1 MKKSLYLGL
10 GLIIFSGCSQ
20 NFEKKYDC
28 DGVEVVFNDYER
40 LFVVGGV
47 ELSQKDGF
55 FMNQTTIVGK
65 FYTRP
70 EGSAYASFNK
80 INESLEFKD
89 PSQKLSA
96 KCIELSK

>member
-1 MKKSLYLGL
+1 MIRNFYLGL
-10 GLIIFSGCSQ
+10 FFIIFSGCSQ
-20 NFEKKYDC
+20 NFEKIYDC
-28 DGVEVVFNDYER
+28 DGVEVIFNDYER

-55 FMNQTTIVGK
+55 FMNQTAIVGK

-89 PSQKLSA
+89 PSQKLLA
-96 KCIELSK
+96 KCIELSN

>member
-1 MKKSLYLGL
+1 MEKSFYLGL
-10 GLIIFSGCSQ
+10 SLMIVFGCSQ
-20 NFEKKYDC
+20 NFEKIYDC
-28 DGVEVVFNDYER
+28 DGVEVIFNDYDR